1 VLTCCQHRFC
11 LDCLRAL
18 LEEAGAQQMIAC
30 PVCEQ
35 NIKTKDI
42 TAQVERA
49 EKAESAAAAASS
61 SSADNKRKQGMDA
74 ADMRS
79 ILSSAGGGVAPGSS
93 SSSSSS
99 APSRGV
105 ADASDDVLSTAK
117 LSWLRQE
124 LWRIKLAPGSAA
136 RDKVVLF
143 SQWTSMLDV
152 VEVLLDR
159 EQERAE
165 RDPDARAKGVSFNY
179 ARLDG
184 SQSRAAQHT
193 SLSRFSADDDS
204 VSILLLS
211 LSAGGTGLTLTA
223 ANHLVMLDLWW
234 NPGLEAQAFDRVY
247 RVGQTKAVFVHK
259 LLVSG
264 SVEEDLYEL
273 QQRKLQMA
281 FGVMDAQRKGAAGSG
296 TTTAGAASSSAPAD
310 SMSFKRK
317 TAASGITLAELKN
330 IFLAQPPARQPR
342 Y

>member
-1 VLTCCQHRFC
+1 MRCQHRFC
-11 LDCLRAL
+11 LDCLRPVM
-18 LEEAGAQQMIAC
+18 EEAGGQMISC

-35 NIKTKDI
+35 SIKAKDI
-42 TAQVERA
+42 AAQIERA
-49 EKAESAAAAASS
+49 EKAEAAAATASS
-61 SSADNKRKQGMDA
+61 SSADKRKEGVDT

-79 ILSSAGGGVAPGSS
+79 ILSSAGGSVAPGSS
-93 SSSSSS
+93 SSAAS
-99 APSRGV
+99 SRGPDG
-105 ADASDDVLSTAK
+105 ADASEDVLSTAK
-117 LSWLRQE
+117 LSWLRHE

-165 RDPDARAKGVSFNY
+165 RDSDARAKGVSFRY

-281 FGVMDAQRKGAAGSG
+281 FGVMDAQRKGAGGSVA
-296 TTTAGAASSSAPAD
+296 AGAATTPAD

-330 IFLAQPPARQPR
+330 IFLAQPSARQPR